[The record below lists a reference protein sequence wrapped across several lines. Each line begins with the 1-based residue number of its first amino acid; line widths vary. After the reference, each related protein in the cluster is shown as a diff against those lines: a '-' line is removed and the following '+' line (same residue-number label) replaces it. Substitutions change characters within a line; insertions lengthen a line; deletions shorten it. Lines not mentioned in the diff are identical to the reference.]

1 MERRRG
7 ENRLLCTCR
16 ASDHIQMPRSWPPCW
31 LIGSFHSVSWREG
44 KRRENE
50 EEKER
55 REERRKKKER
65 REKERERESKKEKDE
80 N

>member
-7 ENRLLCTCR
+7 ENRLQCTCR
-16 ASDHIQMPRSWPPCW
+16 APDHIQMPRSWPPCW
-31 LIGSFHSVSWREG
+31 LFGSFHSVWWREG

-50 EEKER
+50 EEK
-55 REERRKKKER
+55 REERKEER
-65 REKERERESKKEKDE
+65 RRNQERRKERESKKEKEE